1 MIEYDLAE
9 GFWARAV
16 GLLGRRVM
24 PQQRAL
30 FFPHC
35 GCVHTFGMR
44 FALDLVF
51 VRADG
56 TVDAVRRGVR
66 PWRIAW
72 GTRRSDAVYELA
84 AGARPSDAP
93 PPGEPLAWIRRSGR
107 QRTEDGKN

>member
-1 MIEYDLAE
+1 MIEYDIAG

-16 GLLGRRVM
+16 GLLGRRCM
-24 PQQRAL
+24 PPGRAL

-66 PWRIAW
+66 PWRIAR
-72 GTRRSDAVYELA
+72 GTRRSAAVYELA
-84 AGARPSDAP
+84 AGSLP
-93 PPGEPLAWIRRSGR
+93 PDTPRPGEPLAWIRRGSA
-107 QRTEDGKN
+107 

>member
-1 MIEYDLAE
+1 MIEYELVE

-16 GLLGRRVM
+16 GLLGRRSL
-24 PQQRAL
+24 PPQRAL
-30 FFPHC
+30 FFPRC

-72 GTRRSDAVYELA
+72 GTRRSNAVYELA
-84 AGARPSDAP
+84 AGSLPPDTPRPGDII
-93 PPGEPLAWIRRSGR
+93 EWVRCV
-107 QRTEDGKN
+107 